1 MILSDKIKV
10 KSSEYYKNIGYD
22 ISERYIFV
30 DIKDAPL
37 GSRSIILAKCD
48 YCSTEKEIMY
58 KNYNDNIKKG
68 GKYACSIKCGSLKAK
83 ESNLSRFGVESHFQL
98 HDFKEKSKKTLL
110 EKWGVDHISK
120 SGDISDIKSKKM
132 KDKSEEVS
140 IRMKDYYSNLTDYE
154 IKEINKKRENTN
166 LEKWG
171 YRYISQVDL
180 IKNKIRQTNLEKW
193 GGYTFESDVL
203 KKKVMETN
211 LEKWGF
217 EYASKSEEI
226 KNKTIK
232 TNLEKWGVKTPSMN
246 EDIKNRTKNT
256 LLEKYNVINIMFSEE
271 FRSKFNISNEN
282 DYVGYLGNR
291 IYEFYC
297 RECNKNYDI
306 DYDNYYKRKLR
317 KVNTCTNCFPILEN
331 SSIKEKELL
340 NFIKSIYIGEI
351 LTSWRDGLEID
362 IYLPQLK
369 LGFEFNGLYWHSD
382 ERLDKN
388 YHLNKTNYF
397 KKKGIRII
405 HIWEDDWDFKSDI
418 VKNQIRNW
426 LGLIEK
432 KIFARKC
439 QIREI
444 KDSKIIN
451 NFLEE
456 NHIQG
461 MIRSIVKI
469 GLYHEGQ
476 LVSVMTFDNSE
487 GRKKMEDRGWN
498 LSRFCSNKNYQIVG
512 AASKLL
518 NYFIKNWN
526 PNRII
531 SFSDKDW
538 SFGDLYFKLGFK
550 LVNELKPDYKFIIDG
565 RRVNKQRLTKKKLTK
580 LGKDSSLTG
589 SEIIKEMGISKIYS
603 VGQLKFELN
612 FINTTY
618 IIDMQG

>member
-120 SGDISDIKSKKM
+120 SGDISAIKSKKM

-193 GGYTFESDVL
+193 GGYSFESDVL

-388 YHLNKTNYF
+388 YHLNKTILAEKY
-397 KKKGIRII
+397 GIRLI
-405 HIWEDDWDFKSDI
+405 HIFDDDWINKNTIIKSKI
-418 VKNQIRNW
+418 YN
-426 LGLIEK
+426 LLIYDYI
-432 KIFARKC
+432 KIYARKC
-439 QIREI
+439 IIKEI
-444 KDSKIIN
+444 YDNDKSK
-451 NFLEE
+451 FLNE

-461 MIRSIVKI
+461 DDKSSVKI
-469 GLYHEGQ
+469 GAYYNDE
-476 LVSVMTFDNSE
+476 LVAVMTF
-487 GRKKMEDRGWN
+487 GKPRKVLGYNGGNFYE
-498 LSRFCSNKNYQIVG
+498 LIRFATNKKVIG
-512 AASKLL
+512 IGGKLL
-518 NYFIKNWN
+518 KYFIKIYK
-526 PNRII
+526 PIKII
-531 SFSDKDW
+531 TYADRCWTTELEDN
-538 SFGDLYFKLGFK
+538 LYIKLGFSKVSETSPNYWYIVNGNKVHRFNFRKNVLPFK
-550 LVNELKPDYKFIIDG
+550 LKTFDPILTEWENMQLNGYNRIWDCGNYK
-565 RRVNKQRLTKKKLTK
+565 
-580 LGKDSSLTG
+580 
-589 SEIIKEMGISKIYS
+589 Y
-603 VGQLKFELN
+603 ELN
-612 FINTTY
+612 I
-618 IIDMQG
+618 